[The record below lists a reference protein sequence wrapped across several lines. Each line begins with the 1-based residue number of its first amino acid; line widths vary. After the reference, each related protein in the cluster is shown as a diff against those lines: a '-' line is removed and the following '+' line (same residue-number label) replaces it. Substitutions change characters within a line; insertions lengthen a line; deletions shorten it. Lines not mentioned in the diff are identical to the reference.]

1 MRTYVDSILAN
12 MRGGASAEFIAKI
25 RDWEHVVFAKSMQ
38 NLKDYAARHPIVF
51 KPPFQGS
58 MALKELKQIFTIGPV
73 DRAAHNMA
81 LICKRWYL
89 FTLSHELST
98 KAYAIYTARTKE
110 QILQDHRKWNTAHG
124 LEDEHVDVLP
134 YASGSAKFHK

>member
-1 MRTYVDSILAN
+1 MKVGVRTYV
-12 MRGGASAEFIAKI
+12 EHVVIAKI
-25 RDWEHVVFAKSMQ
+25 MQ

-58 MALKELKQIFTIGPV
+58 IALKELKQIFTIDPV

-98 KAYAIYTARTKE
+98 KADKGPLAISSGISFGIWTKIAE
-110 QILQDHRKWNTAHG
+110 VASFVDHQ
-124 LEDEHVDVLP
+124 
-134 YASGSAKFHK
+134 SS

>member
-1 MRTYVDSILAN
+1 
-12 MRGGASAEFIAKI
+12 
-25 RDWEHVVFAKSMQ
+25 
-38 NLKDYAARHPIVF
+38 
-51 KPPFQGS
+51 
-58 MALKELKQIFTIGPV
+58 MALKELKQIFTIDPV
-73 DRAAHNMA
+73 GRAAHNMA

-134 YASGSAKFHK
+134 YAYGSAKFHKTPLKLRFLAGISDDGSHKQHQPENVSHIYDRPVHSARSCQQPHQKL